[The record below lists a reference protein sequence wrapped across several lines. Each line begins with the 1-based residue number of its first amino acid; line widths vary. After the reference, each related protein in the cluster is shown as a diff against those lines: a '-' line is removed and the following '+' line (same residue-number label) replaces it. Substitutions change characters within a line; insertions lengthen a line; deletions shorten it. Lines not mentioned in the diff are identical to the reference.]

1 MTAVLTYSA
10 IALLMLAVVVLLA
23 RPRQAGPIQEIEICS
38 DEGGASWEGPDL
50 SLAERIFDRTD
61 YLWLRDQV
69 GFAPLAESLLRS
81 RTQMALQWLR
91 AVRRSF
97 DKLVRTPATPPGTHN
112 PAAARES
119 LNLLRLTLRF
129 HLIIGYAILVVRLF
143 GPYHRLIP
151 SFGWMP
157 SLLVRPSASDP
168 YRSAD
173 AARFS

>member
-1 MTAVLTYSA
+1 MTAVLIYSA
-10 IALLMLAVVVLLA
+10 IALLMLAAVVFLA
-23 RPRQAGPIQEIEICS
+23 RSRQAGPIQEIEICS
-38 DEGGASWEGPDL
+38 GEVGASWEGPDL

-91 AVRRSF
+91 AVRRSL
-97 DKLVRTPATPPGTHN
+97 DKLVRTPGDAPGTHN
-112 PAAARES
+112 PARARES
-119 LNLLRLTLRF
+119 WHLLRLTLRF
-129 HLIIGYAILVVRLF
+129 HLIVGYAILVVRLF

-157 SLLVRPSASDP
+157 SLFVRPSTSDA
-168 YRSAD
+168 YESAD
-173 AARFS
+173 VPRFS